1 MLDMKGNRVMYF
13 GHSTFSLTTASGQVG
28 LIDPWVMTN
37 PVCPDKLKKVPK
49 LDVIFLSE
57 AQSDH
62 VGNRL
67 VGRMEH
73 KTQIVSIF
81 ETCLW
86 VASKGFKEETKPM
99 WNGGTQKS
107 GEFE

>member
-49 LDVIFLSE
+49 LDVIFLSH
-57 AQSDH
+57 AHSDH
-62 VGNRL
+62 LGDCWRSRNNTSRRL
-67 VGRMEH
+67 WPSSRPVCGLRARDSRKRRSQWGKGERRR
-73 KTQIVSIF
+73 S
-81 ETCLW
+81 
-86 VASKGFKEETKPM
+86 ASLK
-99 WNGGTQKS
+99 
-107 GEFE
+107 